1 MKATGMQTDR
11 EKAPLM
17 KALHEVGLAHR
28 VTMVIVA
35 IPMDKDDPE
44 GIRPMLIDHKD
55 DTTTHEFC
63 TKAVGAGVFLI
74 KAAGA
79 VEEMVM
85 ANEEGEG

>member
-1 MKATGMQTDR
+1 MMNDR
-11 EKAPLM
+11 EKVPLM

-28 VTMVIVA
+28 VVMVVVA
-35 IPMDKDDPE
+35 IPMDAGDPQ
-44 GIRPMLIDHKD
+44 GIRPLLIDHKD

-63 TKAVGAGVFLI
+63 SKAAGAAVFLI

-85 ANEEGEG
+85 AKEEEGQE